1 MRLIVW
7 CFFFMTVYFQAV
19 YAQQAPLPPVN
30 NNNTLIPTPQHISVL
45 DSVVMATKARE
56 KFTADSVKARVK
68 FMADSIAMQYIK
80 YPDSA
85 LNRQFVVATL
95 KANLYTGTDFLDITT
110 KSKSILK
117 EGHNRQTR
125 DQWIIV
131 IIIGLLI
138 YTALLNITLNK
149 DIKNVLQSFYSKR
162 HVSQAGKEEGYIN
175 FWSFIGLFLLF
186 GFTFGLFLYQL
197 AAYYKTYYT
206 ISGVRLFVALSFIV
220 IALFAVKF
228 VILKV
233 LGFIFDINSLVSE
246 YVSILYL
253 TYFNIAFVFLPVAV
267 CFSLLDAQFIPYLL
281 AVAAVLIVIIFTWLY
296 LRSSVNIISN
306 FRFHKF
312 YLFIYLC
319 ALEICPILILI
330 KALNI

>member
-1 MRLIVW
+1 MRLTVW
-7 CFFFMTVYFQAV
+7 CFLSVFFCCLAS
-19 YAQQAPLPPVN
+19 YAQQQATPSPANDYQLVNPPAKK
-30 NNNTLIPTPQHISVL
+30 PISVL
-45 DSVVMATKARE
+45 DSVVLATKAHE
-56 KFTADSVKARVK
+56 KFVIDSL
-68 FMADSIAMQYIK
+68 SMQYIK

-85 LNRQFVVATL
+85 LNQQFIAKTIKESV
-95 KANLYTGTDFLDITT
+95 YTGTDFLDIPV
-110 KSKSILK
+110 KSKSILR
-117 EGHNRQTR
+117 EGHHRQTR
-125 DQWIIV
+125 DQWVIV
-131 IIIGLLI
+131 IILSLLV

-149 DIKNVLQSFYSKR
+149 DIKTVVQSFYSKR
-162 HVSQAGKEEGYIN
+162 VISQAGKEEGYIN

-197 AAYYKTYYT
+197 AAYYNVYYS
-206 ISGVRLFVALSFIV
+206 ISGVRLFVFLSILI

-228 VILKV
+228 LALKII
-233 LGFIFDINSLVSE
+233 GFIFDINRLVSE

-253 TYFNIAFVFLPVAV
+253 TYFNIAFVFLPVAL
-267 CFSLLDAQFIPYLL
+267 CFSLLDAKYVPYLL
-281 AVAAVLIVIIFTWLY
+281 GMAIALIVIIFTWLY

-319 ALEICPILILI
+319 ALEICPVLILI